1 MLEGGYDL
9 RRALEQASR
18 HLARADSEAR
28 TAQRCLDQLGDSEEE
43 KALLEA
49 VGNARTLLDD
59 AIETIR
65 ARTW

>member
-28 TAQRCLDQLGDSEEE
+28 AAQRYLDQLGDSEEE
-43 KALLEA
+43 KALLGA
-49 VGNARTLLDD
+49 VADARTLLDD